1 MQLLRR
7 PVCRPK
13 SLTPKTPPTRLMART
28 FHDFPTFPGFSQ
40 VPLCPAYFFV
50 FGFFFF
56 GWDGGGN
63 IRFYSPLQQLGT
75 ALIHRRI
82 LASLGLSEA
91 FIALLA
97 DGLAVESLLHIV
109 SQVI

>member
-1 MQLLRR
+1 MIFPPFPAFLR
-7 PVCRPK
+7 
-13 SLTPKTPPTRLMART
+13 SLSAPPI
-28 FHDFPTFPGFSQ
+28 
-40 VPLCPAYFFV
+40 FFIF
-50 FGFFFF
+50 FGFFLVFF
-56 GWDGGGN
+56 GGDGGN

>member
-40 VPLCPAYFFV
+40 VPLCPAYFFLV
-50 FGFFFF
+50 FF
-56 GWDGGGN
+56 GGDGGN